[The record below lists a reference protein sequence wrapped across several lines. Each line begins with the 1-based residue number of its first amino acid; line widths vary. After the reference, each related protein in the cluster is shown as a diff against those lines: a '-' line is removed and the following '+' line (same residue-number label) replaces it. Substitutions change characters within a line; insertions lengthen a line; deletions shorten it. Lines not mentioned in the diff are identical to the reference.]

1 MKTTTIDY
9 TLRTTWHA
17 VKKMYDEG
25 AKKYGYTMSIG
36 FTLLS
41 IDPVLGTSSTSL
53 GPKMGMEANSLSR
66 ILKSM
71 EMKKLIKRKPNPDD
85 GRGVLIFLT
94 GKGRKKRD
102 VTKEKVFRFN
112 SLLNRKIGKEKIKS
126 FHKISDMIKDIIPK
140 EEIF

>member
-71 EMKKLIKRKPNPDD
+71 ETKKLIKRKPNPDD

-112 SLLNRKIGKEKIKS
+112 SLLNKKIGKEKIKS

>member
-36 FTLLS
+36 FALLS

-71 EMKKLIKRKPNPDD
+71 ETKKLIKRKPNPDD

>member
-71 EMKKLIKRKPNPDD
+71 DTKKLIKRKPNPDD

>member
-71 EMKKLIKRKPNPDD
+71 ETKKLIKRKPNPDD

-112 SLLNRKIGKEKIKS
+112 SLLNRQIGKEKIKS

>member
-71 EMKKLIKRKPNPDD
+71 ETKKLIKRKPNPDD

-126 FHKISDMIKDIIPK
+126 LRAIRSGGL
-140 EEIF
+140 

>member
-71 EMKKLIKRKPNPDD
+71 ETKKLIKRKPNPDD

>member
-41 IDPVLGTSSTSL
+41 IDPILGTSSTSL

-71 EMKKLIKRKPNPDD
+71 ETKKLIKRKPNPDD
-85 GRGVLIFLT
+85 GRGILIFLT